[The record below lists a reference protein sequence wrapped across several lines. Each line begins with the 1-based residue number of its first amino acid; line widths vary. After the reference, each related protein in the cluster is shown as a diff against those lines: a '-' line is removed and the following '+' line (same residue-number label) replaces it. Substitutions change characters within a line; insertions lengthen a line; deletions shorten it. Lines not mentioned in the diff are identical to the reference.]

1 MGFGIKTDYATG
13 RQINMDKVYKGL
25 IKPVIE
31 ALDLDCV
38 RADEIRHT
46 GVIDVPMY
54 SELLNADVVVAD
66 LSTANLNATYEL
78 GVRHAL
84 RPCTTVVISENKLAY
99 PFDVNHIAIT
109 SYALLDGGIDFEEVD
124 RFRNVLKDKLS
135 SVLKNPKPDS
145 PVYTFLNLNPPSI
158 IAAAAAGAA
167 IGAAVGLAAAPP
179 AAAAAAAGAAIG
191 AAVGLAA
198 APPAAATR
206 GVTAIDETSLSQLIE
221 DGEQAIKDSEFSS
234 ARKNFAKA
242 LDLTR
247 KSQCDQ
253 GGNLPPQNPYLIQR
267 LALAT
272 YKSKKPDPI
281 SALNEALKLLE
292 SLNLRD
298 SNDPETV
305 GIAGAIEKRLYE
317 LGQGAD
323 HLATAIKCYERVY
336 VLRNDYYNGIKLAY
350 LMNLRADS
358 PLDPTD
364 ADRIADMIYA
374 NRTRREVLQICDTE
388 LKAISD
394 RECQQAAGPTTRSLD
409 PLKAELKHSEWER
422 KFWCMATKAEAH
434 FGLGGMDQYEAAK
447 AAAYAMQPPPAD
459 WMKGTFDQQIG
470 RLSLLLT
477 KLGGLLTP
485 PWPGSIGTP
494 STTSPDRPG

>member
-1 MGFGIKTDYATG
+1 MATGSSPRKRYFVVMGFGIKTDYATG
-13 RQINMDKVYKGL
+13 RQINMDKVYKVL

-31 ALDLDCV
+31 DLDLDCV
-38 RADEIRHT
+38 RSDEIRHT

-54 SELLNADVVVAD
+54 SELLIADVVVAD

-109 SYALLDGGIDFEEVD
+109 SYELLDGGIDFDEVD
-124 RFRNVLKDKLS
+124 RFRKVLKDKLS
-135 SVLKNPKPDS
+135 SVLENPKPDS

-158 IAAAAAGAA
+158 I
-167 IGAAVGLAAAPP
+167 
-179 AAAAAAAGAAIG
+179 AAAAAGAAIG

-272 YKSKKPDPI
+272 YESKKPDPI

-323 HLATAIKCYERVY
+323 HLATAIKYYERGY
-336 VLRNDYYNGIKLAY
+336 VLRNDYYNGGINLAY

>member
-1 MGFGIKTDYATG
+1 MATGSSPRKRCFVVMGFGIKTDYATG
-13 RQINMDKVYKGL
+13 RQINMDKVYKVL

-31 ALDLDCV
+31 DLDLDCV
-38 RADEIRHT
+38 RSDEIRHT

-54 SELLNADVVVAD
+54 SELLIADVVVAD

-109 SYALLDGGIDFEEVD
+109 SYELLDGGIDFDEVD
-124 RFRNVLKDKLS
+124 RFRKVLKDKLS
-135 SVLKNPKPDS
+135 SVLENPKPDS

-158 IAAAAAGAA
+158 I
-167 IGAAVGLAAAPP
+167 
-179 AAAAAAAGAAIG
+179 AAAAAGAAIG

-272 YKSKKPDPI
+272 YESKKPDPI

-323 HLATAIKCYERVY
+323 HLATAIKYYERGY
-336 VLRNDYYNGIKLAY
+336 VLRNDYYNGGINLAY

-459 WMKGTFDQQIG
+459 LMKGTFDQQIG